1 MGNLLRSFRLNMVL
15 LFGLSMLLAGTI
27 VFIMYRLL
35 QLFYSTTKYEDMWT
49 KPRYFIREMGDLNF
63 FLLFFIPLSIYFF
76 FLLTKRYALYFQQI
90 RYGINQL
97 ANGNFDSR
105 IAISTRDEFGDIA
118 RDMNR
123 AGEKLQ
129 AAIERGDFAENS
141 KEQLVLNLAHDLR
154 TPLTSVLGYLDYMLK
169 GKDDLTPDQFQH
181 YASIAY
187 TKSQRLEKLLE
198 ELFEIARMNYGIL
211 TLHKAE
217 LDLNELLI
225 QLIEELYPALD
236 KHGMTVRFTPEAPVM
251 IRGDG
256 DLLARVAENLL
267 TNAIRYGED
276 GKFID
281 LTCRIVSDTVI
292 LQVINYG
299 NRISEE
305 DLPHIF
311 DMLYMGDKARAQQ
324 ENGGS
329 GIGLFIARNIV
340 EQHGG
345 TLTAVSDEIRTTF
358 EIRLPVQSS

>member
-1 MGNLLRSFRLNMVL
+1 MGNILRSFRLNMVL

-27 VFIMYRLL
+27 VFVLYRLL
-35 QLFYSTTKYEDMWT
+35 QLYYSTTKYEDIWT
-49 KPRYFIREMGDLNF
+49 KPRYFIREIGDLNF

-90 RYGINQL
+90 RHGINQL
-97 ANGNFDSR
+97 ANGNFNSR
-105 IAISTRDEFGDIA
+105 IAIDTRDEFGDIA
-118 RDMNR
+118 RDMNL

-129 AAIERGDFAENS
+129 DAIERGDFAENS

-154 TPLTSVLGYLDYMLK
+154 TPLTSVLGYLDYIIQ
-169 GKDDLTPDQFQH
+169 GNEELTKAQLQH

-198 ELFEIARMNYGIL
+198 ELFEIARMNYGKL
-211 TLHKAE
+211 TLHKTE

-225 QLIEELYPALD
+225 QLTEELHPALEKD
-236 KHGMTVRFTPEAPVM
+236 GILIRFTPQSPV
-251 IRGDG
+251 IIHADG
-256 DLLARVAENLL
+256 DLLARVVENLL
-267 TNAIRYGED
+267 TNAMRYGKD

-281 LTCRIVSDTVI
+281 LECRIVSDTAI

-299 NRISEE
+299 NRIPEE

-311 DMLYMGDKARAQQ
+311 DMLYTVDKARTRQ
-324 ENGGS
+324 EGGGS

-345 TLTAVSDEIRTTF
+345 TLTAVSDEIRTIF
-358 EIRLPVQSS
+358 EIRLSTRQL